1 MKPHSQNLPRALSAR
16 GLARSAH
23 GRAAFTIV
31 ELMISLAIFSL
42 VIIGSIYCH
51 LMGLK
56 MSTVTQA
63 KLKATQTARAA
74 LNRTRD
80 EIRSASILYVGTGS
94 QNGFTNVEQ
103 NGPRQGNALQIC
115 PTGNT
120 NNYIRYYLDGSDQTL
135 KRIISGSS
143 NPETIANYITNQ
155 IGFAAEDF
163 AGNVLTNDQNS
174 RVIRMTLEFSQW
186 EFDVLAANGGSLYDY
201 YRVQTRTAR
210 RALQ

>member
-1 MKPHSQNLPRALSAR
+1 MKTYSQDLPRE
-16 GLARSAH
+16 RSSKRLVKSNH
-23 GRAAFTIV
+23 VRLGFTIV

-63 KLKATQTARAA
+63 KLNATHTARAA

-80 EIRSASILYVGTGS
+80 EIRSAALLYVGTGD
-94 QNGFTNVEQ
+94 QNGFTNILQ
-103 NGPRQGNALQIC
+103 NGLRQGNALQIC
-115 PTGNT
+115 PTADT
-120 NNYIRYYLDGSDQTL
+120 NNYIRYYLDGTDKTL
-135 KRIISGSS
+135 KRIISGGA

-163 AGNVLTNDQNS
+163 AGNVLTNDQNN
-174 RVIRMTLEFSQW
+174 RVIRMSLEFSQW
-186 EFDVLAANGGSLYDY
+186 EFAVLSANGGSLYDY

>member
-1 MKPHSQNLPRALSAR
+1 MKTHARDLPLSR
-16 GLARSAH
+16 GSS
-23 GRAAFTIV
+23 AFTIV
-31 ELMISLAIFSL
+31 ELMIALAIFSL

-56 MSTVTQA
+56 MSTMAQA
-63 KLKATQTARAA
+63 KLKATHTARAA

-80 EIRSASILYVGTGS
+80 EIRSASILYVGTGNK
-94 QNGFTNVEQ
+94 NGFTNAVQ
-103 NGPRQGNALQIC
+103 NGLRQGNALQIC

-120 NNYIRYYLDGSDQTL
+120 NNYIRYYLDGTDKTL
-135 KRIISGSS
+135 KRIVSGSG
-143 NPETIANYITNQ
+143 NPETIASYITNQ

-163 AGNVLTNDQNS
+163 AGNVLTNDQNN
-174 RVIRMTLEFSQW
+174 RVIRMNLEFSQW
-186 EFDVLAANGGSLYDY
+186 EFDVLTANGGSLYEY